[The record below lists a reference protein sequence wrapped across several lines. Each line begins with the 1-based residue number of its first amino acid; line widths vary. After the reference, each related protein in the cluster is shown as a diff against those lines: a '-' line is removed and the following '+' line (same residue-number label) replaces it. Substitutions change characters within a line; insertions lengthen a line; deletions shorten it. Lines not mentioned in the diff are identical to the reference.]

1 MVCVHCAC
9 ACMCVYVHVCAL
21 CMCVY
26 VHVYICGSNV
36 FPCPTES
43 SSYGGDSED
52 SDWAPPAPG
61 GREEDSVEDMADLVA
76 DAKAF
81 ISNKKMRKPV

>member
-1 MVCVHCAC
+1 MCTVHVRVC
-9 ACMCVYVHVCAL
+9 ACMVL
-21 CMCVY
+21 M
-26 VHVYICGSNV
+26 NV